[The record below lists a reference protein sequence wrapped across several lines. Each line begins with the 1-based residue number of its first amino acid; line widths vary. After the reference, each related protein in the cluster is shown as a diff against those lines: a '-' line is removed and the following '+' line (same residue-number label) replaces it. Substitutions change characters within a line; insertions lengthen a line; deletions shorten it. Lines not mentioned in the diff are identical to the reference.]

1 VLLLQGHQQCCSTS
15 RPYNP
20 ATATAAQYAHL
31 VRGVGQQLTL
41 LQLARQESLLQ
52 QLQRQLL
59 AVLMQQLLRTLVQ
72 QQQQVW
78 SLTVTGMMATRVTLK
93 MMTQRLSRPAARGTV
108 KMNLR
113 SGSSASCSSSSRR
126 PHFRL
131 QLEQQQ
137 QLAAGSQA
145 CAASSSEGL
154 LLLNNALQQ
163 QQQQLPLGGLASQ
176 LVCQFSSRCQRAS
189 GRLLQCSSCCL
200 LPACQAGRA
209 WAF

>member
-1 VLLLQGHQQCCSTS
+1 VLLLQRHQQACSIV
-15 RPYNP
+15 
-20 ATATAAQYAHL
+20 TATAAQYAHL
-31 VRGVGQQLTL
+31 VRGVAQQLSL

-59 AVLMQQLLRTLVQ
+59 AMLMQQLLRTLVQ
-72 QQQQVW
+72 QQQQQVW
-78 SLTVTGMMATRVTLK
+78 GLMVTGMMAMRVTLK

-108 KMNLR
+108 KMNWR

-145 CAASSSEGL
+145 CAASSSGGL
-154 LLLNNALQQ
+154 LLRNNALQQ
-163 QQQQLPLGGLASQ
+163 QQQQQLPLGELASQ
-176 LVCQFSSRCQRAS
+176 LVCQPSSRCQRAW